1 MFKFIIGNFM
11 LGDSSVYYSN
21 KEKENDS
28 EMANLHND
36 FLTFEQNISVSSS
49 RITKLINSRQ
59 ALERRI
65 VEHFRLK
72 YGVTIP
78 KFYIQGS
85 YKMKT
90 MILDSSSTYDVDL
103 GIYFSEKPS
112 VTSGTLQR
120 WVAEAVEGHTED
132 GVQHRDKCVRVVYRG
147 DFHIDLPVYYQ
158 RNYDRHPYL
167 ATKNG
172 GWLESDPKEL
182 CDWFVNKK
190 DAKGQLV
197 RLVKYFKAWAKT
209 RSRKMPSGIA
219 LTVLATK
226 NYKANDRDDVAFYET
241 AQAILSAMFWGL
253 ECINPA
259 APGDDLLNRL
269 EYSQKRNFHAALKEL
284 VQGGKQAIDSYNTFT
299 ASNIWRQQLGN
310 KF

>member
-1 MFKFIIGNFM
+1 
-11 LGDSSVYYSN
+11 
-21 KEKENDS
+21 
-28 EMANLHND
+28 MANLHND
-36 FLTFEQNISVSSS
+36 FLAFEQNISVSSS
-49 RITKLINSRQ
+49 KITKLRNSKQ

-72 YGVTIP
+72 DGVTIP

-90 MILDSSSTYDVDL
+90 MILDNSSTYDVDL

-112 VTSGTLQR
+112 VTSGTLQK
-120 WVAEAVEGHTED
+120 WVVEAVKEHTTG
-132 GVQHRDKCVRVVYRG
+132 GVQHKEKCIRVVYRG
-147 DFHIDLPVYYQ
+147 EFHIDLPVYYQ
-158 RNYDRHPYL
+158 TNNDRNPYL

-172 GWLESDPKEL
+172 GWMESDPKEL
-182 CDWFVNKK
+182 CDWFAQKK
-190 DAKGQLV
+190 DKGGQLIH
-197 RLVKYFKAWAKT
+197 LVKYFKAWAKN

-241 AQAILSAMFWGL
+241 ARAILSAMFWGV

-284 VQGGKQAIDSYNTFT
+284 VQDGKQAIDSYNTFT
-299 ASNIWRQQLGN
+299 ASNIWRQQLGS